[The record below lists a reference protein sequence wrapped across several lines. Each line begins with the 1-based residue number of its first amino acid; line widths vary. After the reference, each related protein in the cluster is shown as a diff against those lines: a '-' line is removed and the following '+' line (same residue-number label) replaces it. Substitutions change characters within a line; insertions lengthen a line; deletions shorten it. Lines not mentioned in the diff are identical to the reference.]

1 MPQSP
6 PPDAFRSLLLVDR
19 SGRREVRRVRDG
31 STLADALRSAG
42 FALDFDCGGR
52 GVCGRC
58 AVPVSDLSDSAPPTR
73 RLACRT
79 LVDRDGL
86 SVDVSDLP
94 TLEEKRAERLAS
106 PLPETALAPTAE
118 ERAGEFGFA
127 VDLGTTT
134 LVCALVSLASGRS
147 LVVSTRRNPQIAWGR
162 DVLSRIGAATSDP
175 AVATALRSAVVRELG
190 ALATESATQIGVS
203 TVKIREI
210 VVAGNATESFLFCG
224 RDASPLGSA
233 PFFVAERAFPEL
245 AASEFGSWGADFA
258 PTARV
263 RIFPTFSAFVGG
275 DVLAG
280 FERLRAFAGFG
291 SSEKTA
297 LFLDV
302 GTNGEAILARNGR
315 FFATSTAAGPAFEGA
330 EIACG
335 SLAVPGAIRAV
346 DFSADGTLWRP
357 RTVGDEPARS
367 VCGSGL
373 VDALAGALATN
384 AVAPNGRL
392 RTADAPEV
400 AALPLEFR
408 RRFATFDGERTFE
421 IARSAPNAY
430 LNVPRSSPSA
440 QFSETAGTAPSTRF
454 IEIVQ
459 AAQNAEFESAVRL
472 RQRDVRRLQLAIGAV
487 RAGLR
492 LLCDAAETSIAELD
506 AVYLAGGFGGA
517 LNRTNA
523 RRVGL
528 LPPEIPNARIVDCG
542 NSSLFGAVDVL
553 TNRLSWAKITE
564 TLDRVATLDLATDPR
579 FAETFAESTRFLDAD
594 AFAAVES
601 RF

>member
-1 MPQSP
+1 MSP
-6 PPDAFRSLLLVDR
+6 SFSSAPVAFRSLSFTDR
-19 SGRREVRRVRDG
+19 SARPWTRRVPDG
-31 STLADALRSAG
+31 STLADALRDAG

-58 AVPVSDLSDSAPPTR
+58 AVPVALLSNASVFER

-79 LVDRDGL
+79 FVDRDDL
-86 SVDVSDLP
+86 LVDVSAVP
-94 TLEEKRAERLAS
+94 TLEQKRAERLAS
-106 PLPETALAPTAE
+106 PLPETTLQPTPE
-118 ERAGEFGFA
+118 ERRDDFGFA

-175 AVATALRSAVVRELG
+175 AAAAALRTAVVRELG
-190 ALATESATQIGVS
+190 ALAAESAAQIGVS
-203 TVKIREI
+203 TARIRKI

-224 RDASPLGSA
+224 RDLSPLGAA
-233 PFFVAERAFPEL
+233 PFFIADRTFPEL
-245 AASEFGSWGADFA
+245 AASSFADWGVDFA

-263 RIFPTFSAFVGG
+263 RVFPTFSAFVGG

-280 FERLRAFAGFG
+280 FERLRAFDSFG
-291 SSEKTA
+291 APGRTA

-302 GTNGEAILARNGR
+302 GTNGEAILARDGR

-346 DFSADGTLWRP
+346 DFSADGTVWRP
-357 RTVGDEPARS
+357 RTVGDVFPPRS

-373 VDALAGALATN
+373 VDALAGALETN

-392 RTADAPEV
+392 RTADAPEI
-400 AALPLEFR
+400 AELPPEFR
-408 RRFATFDGERTFE
+408 ARLATVDGERTLE
-421 IARSAPNAY
+421 IAQT
-430 LNVPRSSPSA
+430 SPSA
-440 QFSETAGTAPSTRF
+440 DPNATQTPQSPKT
-454 IEIVQ
+454 VQ
-459 AAQNAEFESAVRL
+459 SPQNAVDSPVVRL
-472 RQRDVRRLQLAIGAV
+472 TQRDVRRLQLAIGAI

-492 LLCDAAETSIAELD
+492 LLCEAAETSVADLD

-517 LNRTNA
+517 LDRTNA
-523 RRVGL
+523 RRVGI

-542 NSSLFGAVDVL
+542 NSSLFGAIDVL
-553 TNRLSWAKITE
+553 TNRLSWAKVTE
-564 TLDRVATLDLATDPR
+564 TLDRVETLDLATDPR
-579 FAETFAESTRFLDAD
+579 FAETFAESTRFPTSDE
-594 AFAAVES
+594 FRE
-601 RF
+601 

>member
-1 MPQSP
+1 MSTSP
-6 PPDAFRSLLLVDR
+6 VPAAFRSLSFIDR
-19 SGRREVRRVRDG
+19 SARRWTRRVPDG
-31 STLADALRSAG
+31 STLADALRAAG

-58 AVPVSDLSDSAPPTR
+58 AVPVAFLSDASSFQP

-79 LVDRDGL
+79 LVDRDDL
-86 SVDVSDLP
+86 LVDVSALP

-106 PLPETALAPTAE
+106 PLPETTLQPTAE
-118 ERAGEFGFA
+118 ERGGDFGFA

-162 DVLSRIGAATSDP
+162 DVLSRLGAAVGSP
-175 AVATALRSAVVRELG
+175 AVAAALRSAVVRELG
-190 ALATESATQIGVS
+190 ARAAESAAQIGVS

-224 RDASPLGSA
+224 RDVSPLGAA
-233 PFFVAERAFPEL
+233 PFFIADRTFPEF
-245 AASEFGSWGADFA
+245 AASTFADWGVDFA

-263 RIFPTFSAFVGG
+263 RVFPTFSAFVGG

-280 FERLRAFAGFG
+280 FERLRTFDSFG
-291 SSEKTA
+291 APGRTA

-302 GTNGEAILARNGR
+302 GTNGEAILARDGR

-330 EIACG
+330 EITCG

-346 DFSADGTLWRP
+346 DFSADGSRWRP
-357 RTVGDEPARS
+357 RTVGDRFPPQS

-373 VDALAGALATN
+373 VDALAGALTTN

-392 RTADAPEV
+392 RTADAPEI
-400 AALPLEFR
+400 AELPADFR
-408 RRFATFDGERTFE
+408 RRLADVDGERTFE
-421 IARSAPNAY
+421 IA
-430 LNVPRSSPSA
+430 
-440 QFSETAGTAPSTRF
+440 
-454 IEIVQ
+454 Q
-459 AAQNAEFESAVRL
+459 AAQIAANLDVNAPQTAPFAEIPQFPQNAVDFSAGRL
-472 RQRDVRRLQLAIGAV
+472 TQRDVRRLQLAIGAI

-492 LLCDAAETSIAELD
+492 LLCEAAETSVAELD

-553 TNRLSWAKITE
+553 TKRLSWAKVTE

-579 FAETFAESTRFLDAD
+579 FAETFAESTRFPTSAE
-594 AFAAVES
+594 FRE
-601 RF
+601 

>member
-1 MPQSP
+1 MTPTP
-6 PPDAFRSLLLVDR
+6 PPSSAFRPLGLTDR
-19 SGRREVRRVRDG
+19 SARRWERRVPDG
-31 STLADALRSAG
+31 STLADALRDAG
-42 FALDFDCGGR
+42 FAIDFDCGGR

-58 AVPVSDLSDSAPPTR
+58 VVPVAFLSDASAFQP

-79 LVDRDGL
+79 LVDRDDL
-86 SVDVSDLP
+86 LVDVSALP

-106 PLPETALAPTAE
+106 PLPETTLEPTPE
-118 ERAGEFGFA
+118 ELGGDFGFA
-127 VDLGTTT
+127 IDLGTTT

-162 DVLSRIGAATSDP
+162 DVLSRIGAALGSP
-175 AVATALRSAVVRELG
+175 AVAAALRSAVVRELG
-190 ALATESATQIGVS
+190 ALAAESTTQIGVS

-224 RDASPLGSA
+224 RDVSPLGAA
-233 PFFVAERAFPEL
+233 PFFIADRTFPEL
-245 AASEFGSWGADFA
+245 AASTFADWGVDFA

-263 RIFPTFSAFVGG
+263 RVFPTFSAFVGG

-280 FERLRAFAGFG
+280 FERLRTFASFDAPGR
-291 SSEKTA
+291 TA

-302 GTNGEAILARNGR
+302 GTNGEAILARDGR

-330 EIACG
+330 EITCG

-346 DFSADGTLWRP
+346 DFSADGSRWRP
-357 RTVGDEPARS
+357 QTVGDRLPAQS

-384 AVAPNGRL
+384 VVAPNGRL
-392 RTADAPEV
+392 RTADAPEL
-400 AALPLEFR
+400 AELPAEFR
-408 RRFATFDGERTFE
+408 ARLATLDGERTFE
-421 IARSAPNAY
+421 IAQIANFNASKT
-430 LNVPRSSPSA
+430 PRLPSPL
-440 QFSETAGTAPSTRF
+440 T
-454 IEIVQ
+454 Q
-459 AAQNAEFESAVRL
+459 AAQFPQNAEKFPAVRL
-472 RQRDVRRLQLAIGAV
+472 TQRDVRRLQLAIGAI

-492 LLCDAAETSIAELD
+492 LLCEAAETSVAELD

-528 LPPEIPNARIVDCG
+528 LPPEIPDARIVDCG

-553 TNRLSWAKITE
+553 TKRLSWAKVTE

-579 FAETFAESTRFLDAD
+579 FAETFAESTRFPTPNE
-594 AFAAVES
+594 FRE
-601 RF
+601 

>member
-1 MPQSP
+1 MPTSP
-6 PPDAFRSLLLVDR
+6 ASAAFRLLTFTDR
-19 SGRREVRRVRDG
+19 SARRWTRRVPDG
-31 STLADALRSAG
+31 STLADALRAAG

-58 AVPVSDLSDSAPPTR
+58 AVPVAVLPDASSFQP

-79 LVDRDGL
+79 VVDRDDL
-86 SVDVSDLP
+86 LVDVSALP
-94 TLEEKRAERLAS
+94 TLEEKRVERLAS
-106 PLPETALAPTAE
+106 PLPETTLQPTAE
-118 ERAGEFGFA
+118 ERRGDFGFA

-162 DVLSRIGAATSDP
+162 DVLSRIGAAVGSS
-175 AVATALRSAVVRELG
+175 AVAAALRSAVVRELG
-190 ALATESATQIGVS
+190 ALAAESAAQIAVS
-203 TVKIREI
+203 TVKIQEI

-224 RDASPLGSA
+224 RDVSPLGAA
-233 PFFVAERAFPEL
+233 PFFIADRTFPEV
-245 AASEFGSWGADFA
+245 AASTFADWGVDFA

-263 RIFPTFSAFVGG
+263 RVFPTFSAFVGG

-280 FERLRAFAGFG
+280 FERLRTFDSFG
-291 SSEKTA
+291 ASGRTA

-302 GTNGEAILARNGR
+302 GTNGEAILARDGR

-330 EIACG
+330 EITCG

-346 DFSADGTLWRP
+346 DFSADGARWRP
-357 RTVGDEPARS
+357 RTVGDVFPAQS

-384 AVAPNGRL
+384 VVAPNGRL
-392 RTADAPEV
+392 RTADAPEL
-400 AALPLEFR
+400 AALPADFR
-408 RRFATFDGERTFE
+408 RRLATLDGERTFE
-421 IARSAPNAY
+421 IAQTAPNADF
-430 LNVPRSSPSA
+430 NAPQTPSFA
-440 QFSETAGTAPSTRF
+440 
-454 IEIVQ
+454 EIPQ
-459 AAQNAEFESAVRL
+459 IPQNAEKISAVRL
-472 RQRDVRRLQLAIGAV
+472 TQRDVRRLQLALGAI

-492 LLCDAAETSIAELD
+492 LLCDAAETSVAELD

-553 TNRLSWAKITE
+553 TKRLSWAKVTE

-579 FAETFAESTRFLDAD
+579 FAETFAESTRFPTLDQ
-594 AFAAVES
+594 FCE
-601 RF
+601 

>member
-1 MPQSP
+1 MPTSP
-6 PPDAFRSLLLVDR
+6 ASAAFRLLTFTDR
-19 SGRREVRRVRDG
+19 SARRWTRRVPDG
-31 STLADALRSAG
+31 STLADALRAAG

-58 AVPVSDLSDSAPPTR
+58 AVPVAVLPDASSFQP

-79 LVDRDGL
+79 VVDRDDL
-86 SVDVSDLP
+86 LVDVSALP
-94 TLEEKRAERLAS
+94 TLEEKRVERLAS
-106 PLPETALAPTAE
+106 PLPETTLQPTAE
-118 ERAGEFGFA
+118 ERRGDFGFA

-162 DVLSRIGAATSDP
+162 DVLSRIGAAVGSS
-175 AVATALRSAVVRELG
+175 AVAAALRSAVVRELG
-190 ALATESATQIGVS
+190 ALAAESAAQIAVS
-203 TVKIREI
+203 TVKIQEI

-224 RDASPLGSA
+224 RDVSPLGAA
-233 PFFVAERAFPEL
+233 PFFIADRTFPEV
-245 AASEFGSWGADFA
+245 AASTFADWGVDFA

-263 RIFPTFSAFVGG
+263 RVFPTFSAFVGG

-280 FERLRAFAGFG
+280 FERLRTFDSFG
-291 SSEKTA
+291 ASGRTA

-302 GTNGEAILARNGR
+302 GTNGEAILARDGR

-330 EIACG
+330 EITCG

-346 DFSADGTLWRP
+346 DFSADGARWRP
-357 RTVGDEPARS
+357 RTVGDVFPAQS

-384 AVAPNGRL
+384 VVAPNGRL
-392 RTADAPEV
+392 RTADAPEL
-400 AALPLEFR
+400 AALPADFR
-408 RRFATFDGERTFE
+408 RRLATLDGERTFE
-421 IARSAPNAY
+421 IAQTAPNADF
-430 LNVPRSSPSA
+430 NAPQTPSFA
-440 QFSETAGTAPSTRF
+440 
-454 IEIVQ
+454 EIPQ
-459 AAQNAEFESAVRL
+459 IPQNAEKISAVRL
-472 RQRDVRRLQLAIGAV
+472 TQRDVRRLQLAIGAI

-492 LLCDAAETSIAELD
+492 LLCDAAETSVAELD

-553 TNRLSWAKITE
+553 TKRLSWAKVTE

-579 FAETFAESTRFLDAD
+579 FAETFAESTRFPTLDQ
-594 AFAAVES
+594 FCE
-601 RF
+601 

>member
-94 TLEEKRAERLAS
+94 TLEEKRAKRLAS

-190 ALATESATQIGVS
+190 ALATESAAQIGVS

-280 FERLRAFAGFG
+280 FERLRAFTGFG

-346 DFSADGTLWRP
+346 DFSADGTFWRP
-357 RTVGDEPARS
+357 RTVDDEPARS

-421 IARSAPNAY
+421 IARSSQNAY
-430 LNVPRSSPSA
+430 LNIPRSSPSA
-440 QFSETAGTAPSTRF
+440 EVSGVDETVHPPK
-454 IEIVQ
+454 
-459 AAQNAEFESAVRL
+459 NAEFESAVRL
-472 RQRDVRRLQLAIGAV
+472 TQRDVRRLQLAIGAV

>member
-1 MPQSP
+1 MPTSP
-6 PPDAFRSLLLVDR
+6 APAAFRFLNFIDR
-19 SGRREVRRVRDG
+19 SARRWTRRVPDG
-31 STLADALRSAG
+31 STLADALRDAG

-58 AVPVSDLSDSAPPTR
+58 AVPVAVLPDASSFQR

-79 LVDRDGL
+79 VVDRDAL
-86 SVDVSDLP
+86 LVDVSALP
-94 TLEEKRAERLAS
+94 TLEEKRVERLAS
-106 PLPETALAPTAE
+106 PLPETTLQPTAE
-118 ERAGEFGFA
+118 ERRGDFGFA

-162 DVLSRIGAATSDP
+162 DVLSRIGAAVGSP
-175 AVATALRSAVVRELG
+175 AVAAALRSAVVRELG
-190 ALATESATQIGVS
+190 ALAAESAAQIGVS

-224 RDASPLGSA
+224 RDVSPLSAA
-233 PFFVAERAFPEL
+233 PFFIADRTFPEL
-245 AASEFGSWGADFA
+245 AASTFADWGVDFA

-263 RIFPTFSAFVGG
+263 RVFPTFSAFVGG

-280 FERLRAFAGFG
+280 FERLRTFDRFG
-291 SSEKTA
+291 APGRTA

-330 EIACG
+330 EITCG

-346 DFSADGTLWRP
+346 DFSADGAVWRP
-357 RTVGDEPARS
+357 RTVGGLLPAQS

-384 AVAPNGRL
+384 VVAPNGRL
-392 RTADAPEV
+392 RTADAPEL
-400 AALPLEFR
+400 AALPADFR
-408 RRFATFDGERTFE
+408 RRLATLDGERTFE
-421 IARSAPNAY
+421 IAPTSPNADF
-430 LNVPRSSPSA
+430 NAPQTPRRPSPFPQTA
-440 QFSETAGTAPSTRF
+440 QSP
-454 IEIVQ
+454 
-459 AAQNAEFESAVRL
+459 QNAEISSAVRL
-472 RQRDVRRLQLAIGAV
+472 TQRDVRRLQLAIGAI

-492 LLCDAAETSIAELD
+492 LLCDAAETSVAELD

-553 TNRLSWAKITE
+553 TKRLSWAKVTE
-564 TLDRVATLDLATDPR
+564 TLDQVATLDLATDPR
-579 FAETFAESTRFLDAD
+579 FAETFAESTRFPTPNE
-594 AFAAVES
+594 FRE
-601 RF
+601 

>member
-1 MPQSP
+1 MPTSP
-6 PPDAFRSLLLVDR
+6 ASAAFRSVAFIDR
-19 SGRREVRRVRDG
+19 SARRWTRRVPDG
-31 STLADALRSAG
+31 STLADALRAAG

-58 AVPVSDLSDSAPPTR
+58 AVPVSLLSDVAAPPTR

-79 LVDRDGL
+79 LVDRDDL
-86 SVDVSDLP
+86 LVDVSALP

-106 PLPETALAPTAE
+106 PLPETTLQPTPE
-118 ERAGEFGFA
+118 ERGGDFGFA

-162 DVLSRIGAATSDP
+162 DVLSRIGAAVGSP
-175 AVATALRSAVVRELG
+175 AVAAALRSAVVRELG
-190 ALATESATQIGVS
+190 ALAAESAAQIGVS

-224 RDASPLGSA
+224 RDVSPLGAA
-233 PFFVAERAFPEL
+233 PFFIADRTFPEL
-245 AASEFGSWGADFA
+245 AASTFADWGVDFA

-263 RIFPTFSAFVGG
+263 RVFPTFSAFVGG

-280 FERLRAFAGFG
+280 FERLRTFDSFG
-291 SSEKTA
+291 APGRTA

-330 EIACG
+330 EITCG

-346 DFSADGTLWRP
+346 DFSADGSRWRP
-357 RTVGDEPARS
+357 RTVGDRFPVQS

-373 VDALAGALATN
+373 VDALAGALTTN

-392 RTADAPEV
+392 RTADAPEI
-400 AALPLEFR
+400 AELPADFR
-408 RRFATFDGERTFE
+408 RRLADVDGERTFE
-421 IARSAPNAY
+421 IAQTAERADVNAPQTPPFAEASQI
-430 LNVPRSSPSA
+430 PQISQIP
-440 QFSETAGTAPSTRF
+440 
-454 IEIVQ
+454 
-459 AAQNAEFESAVRL
+459 QNAADFPVVRL
-472 RQRDVRRLQLAIGAV
+472 TQRDVRRLQLAIGAI

-492 LLCDAAETSIAELD
+492 LLCDAAETSVAELD

-553 TNRLSWAKITE
+553 TKRLSWAKVTE
-564 TLDRVATLDLATDPR
+564 TLDQVATLDLATDPR
-579 FAETFAESTRFLDAD
+579 FAETFAESTRFPTSAE
-594 AFAAVES
+594 FRE
-601 RF
+601 

>member
-1 MPQSP
+1 MPTSP
-6 PPDAFRSLLLVDR
+6 ASDAFRSLSFADR
-19 SGRREVRRVRDG
+19 SSRRWARLVPDG
-31 STLADALRSAG
+31 STLADALRAAG

-58 AVPVSDLSDSAPPTR
+58 AVPVALLSDASAFEP

-79 LVDRDGL
+79 VVDRDDL
-86 SVDVSDLP
+86 LVDVSDLP

-106 PLPETALAPTAE
+106 PLPETTLQPTAE
-118 ERAGEFGFA
+118 ERRGEFGFA

-147 LVVSTRRNPQIAWGR
+147 LVVSTRRNPQIAWGC
-162 DVLSRIGAATSDP
+162 DVLSRIGAAVGDP
-175 AVATALRSAVVRELG
+175 AVAAALRSAVVRELG
-190 ALATESATQIGVS
+190 ALAAESAAQIGVS

-224 RDASPLGSA
+224 RDVSPLGAA
-233 PFFVAERAFPEL
+233 PFFIADRTFPEL
-245 AASEFGSWGADFA
+245 AASRFADWGVDFA

-263 RIFPTFSAFVGG
+263 RVFPTFSAFVGG

-280 FERLRAFAGFG
+280 FERLRTFDSFG
-291 SSEKTA
+291 APGQTA

-302 GTNGEAILARNGR
+302 GTNGEAILARDGR

-346 DFSADGTLWRP
+346 DFSADGTRWRP
-357 RTVGDEPARS
+357 RTVGDVVPPRS

-400 AALPLEFR
+400 AALPAEFR
-408 RRFATFDGERTFE
+408 ARLATLDGERTLE
-421 IARSAPNAY
+421 IAQTAQTT
-430 LNVPRSSPSA
+430 PSA
-440 QFSETAGTAPSTRF
+440 DVNATQSPPFAETSQLPQTAAVSP
-454 IEIVQ
+454 
-459 AAQNAEFESAVRL
+459 AVRL
-472 RQRDVRRLQLAIGAV
+472 TQRDVRRLQLAIGAI

-492 LLCDAAETSIAELD
+492 LLCEAAETSVADLD

-553 TNRLSWAKITE
+553 TNRLSWAKGTE
-564 TLDRVATLDLATDPR
+564 TLDQVATLDLATDPR
-579 FAETFAESTRFLDAD
+579 FAETFAESTRFPTPDE
-594 AFAAVES
+594 FRE
-601 RF
+601 

>member
-1 MPQSP
+1 MPTSP
-6 PPDAFRSLLLVDR
+6 APAAFRLLNFVDR
-19 SGRREVRRVRDG
+19 SARRWTRRVPDG
-31 STLADALRSAG
+31 STLADALRAAG

-58 AVPVSDLSDSAPPTR
+58 AVPVAFLSDVSSFQR

-79 LVDRDGL
+79 LVDRDDL
-86 SVDVSDLP
+86 LVDVSALS

-106 PLPETALAPTAE
+106 PLPETTLHPTAE
-118 ERAGEFGFA
+118 ERGGDFGFA

-162 DVLSRIGAATSDP
+162 DVLSRIGAAVGSP
-175 AVATALRSAVVRELG
+175 AVAAALRSAVVRELG
-190 ALATESATQIGVS
+190 ALAAESAAQIGVS

-210 VVAGNATESFLFCG
+210 VVAGNATESFLFAG
-224 RDASPLGSA
+224 RDVSPLSAA
-233 PFFVAERAFPEL
+233 PFFIADRTFPEFV
-245 AASEFGSWGADFA
+245 ASTFADWGVDFA

-263 RIFPTFSAFVGG
+263 RVFPTFSAFVGG

-280 FERLRAFAGFG
+280 FERLRTFDSFG
-291 SSEKTA
+291 APGRTA

-302 GTNGEAILARNGR
+302 GTNGEAILARDGR

-346 DFSADGTLWRP
+346 DFSADGSRWRP
-357 RTVGDEPARS
+357 RTVGDRFPAQS

-373 VDALAGALATN
+373 VDALAGALTTN

-392 RTADAPEV
+392 RTADAPEL
-400 AALPLEFR
+400 AALPSEFR
-408 RRFATFDGERTFE
+408 ARLATLDGERTFE
-421 IARSAPNAY
+421 IA
-430 LNVPRSSPSA
+430 
-440 QFSETAGTAPSTRF
+440 QTAPSADFNAPQTPPF
-454 IEIVQ
+454 AEISQ
-459 AAQNAEFESAVRL
+459 FPQNAADFPAVRL
-472 RQRDVRRLQLAIGAV
+472 TQRDVRRLQLAIGAI

-492 LLCDAAETSIAELD
+492 LLCDAAETSVAELD

-553 TNRLSWAKITE
+553 TKRLSWAKVTE

-579 FAETFAESTRFLDAD
+579 FAETFAESTRFPTPDE
-594 AFAAVES
+594 FRE
-601 RF
+601 

>member
-1 MPQSP
+1 MPTLPAS
-6 PPDAFRSLLLVDR
+6 DAFRSVYFIDR
-19 SGRREVRRVRDG
+19 SSRRWTRRVPDG
-31 STLADALRSAG
+31 STLADG

-58 AVPVSDLSDSAPPTR
+58 AVPVAFLPDASSFRA

-79 LVDRDGL
+79 LVDRDDL
-86 SVDVSDLP
+86 LVDVSALP

-106 PLPETALAPTAE
+106 PLPETTLQPTAE
-118 ERAGEFGFA
+118 ERGGDFGFA

-162 DVLSRIGAATSDP
+162 DVLSRIGAAVGSP
-175 AVATALRSAVVRELG
+175 AVAAALRTAVVRELG
-190 ALATESATQIGVS
+190 ALATESAAQIGVS

-224 RDASPLGSA
+224 RDVSPLGAA
-233 PFFVAERAFPEL
+233 PFFIADRTFPEF
-245 AASEFGSWGADFA
+245 AASSFADWGVDFA

-263 RIFPTFSAFVGG
+263 RVFPTFSAFVGG

-280 FERLRAFAGFG
+280 FERLRTFDSFG
-291 SSEKTA
+291 APGRTA

-302 GTNGEAILARNGR
+302 GTNGEAILARDGR

-346 DFSADGTLWRP
+346 DFSADGTVWRP
-357 RTVGDEPARS
+357 RTVGDLLPARS

-384 AVAPNGRL
+384 VVAPNGRL

-400 AALPLEFR
+400 AALPADFR
-408 RRFATFDGERTFE
+408 RRLADVDGERTFE
-421 IARSAPNAY
+421 IA
-430 LNVPRSSPSA
+430 
-440 QFSETAGTAPSTRF
+440 
-454 IEIVQ
+454 Q
-459 AAQNAEFESAVRL
+459 AAQIAANLDVNAPQTAPFAEIPQFPQNAVDFSAVRL
-472 RQRDVRRLQLAIGAV
+472 TQRDVRRLQLAIGAI

-492 LLCDAAETSIAELD
+492 LLCDAAETLVAELD

-553 TNRLSWAKITE
+553 TKRLSWAKVTE
-564 TLDRVATLDLATDPR
+564 TLDQVATLDLATDPR
-579 FAETFAESTRFLDAD
+579 FAETFAESTRFPTSDE
-594 AFAAVES
+594 FRE
-601 RF
+601 

>member
-1 MPQSP
+1 MPTLP
-6 PPDAFRSLLLVDR
+6 ARDAFRSVYFIDR
-19 SGRREVRRVRDG
+19 SSRRWTRRVPDG
-31 STLADALRSAG
+31 STLADALRAAG

-58 AVPVSDLSDSAPPTR
+58 AVPVALLPDASSFRP

-79 LVDRDGL
+79 LVDRDDL
-86 SVDVSDLP
+86 LVDVSDLP

-106 PLPETALAPTAE
+106 PLPETTLEPTAE
-118 ERAGEFGFA
+118 ERGGDFGFA

-162 DVLSRIGAATSDP
+162 DVLSRIGAAVGDP
-175 AVATALRSAVVRELG
+175 AVAAALRSTVVRELG
-190 ALATESATQIGVS
+190 ALAAESAAQLGVS

-224 RDASPLGSA
+224 RDVSPLGAA
-233 PFFVAERAFPEL
+233 PFFIADRTFPEF
-245 AASEFGSWGADFA
+245 AASTFADWGVDFA

-263 RIFPTFSAFVGG
+263 RVFPTFSAFVGG

-280 FERLRAFAGFG
+280 FERLRTFDSFG
-291 SSEKTA
+291 APGRTA

-302 GTNGEAILARNGR
+302 GTNGEAILARDGR

-330 EIACG
+330 EITCG

-346 DFSADGTLWRP
+346 DFSADGAVWRP
-357 RTVGDEPARS
+357 RTVGDRFPAQS

-392 RTADAPEV
+392 RNADAPEV
-400 AALPLEFR
+400 AALPADFR
-408 RRFATFDGERTFE
+408 RRLADVDGDRTFE
-421 IARSAPNAY
+421 IAQAA
-430 LNVPRSSPSA
+430 PSA
-440 QFSETAGTAPSTRF
+440 NVNAPQTPPFAEIPQFP
-454 IEIVQ
+454 
-459 AAQNAEFESAVRL
+459 QNAVDFSAVRL
-472 RQRDVRRLQLAIGAV
+472 TQRDVRRLQLAIGAI

-492 LLCDAAETSIAELD
+492 LLCDAAETSVAELD

-553 TNRLSWAKITE
+553 TKRLSWAKVTE

-579 FAETFAESTRFLDAD
+579 FAETFAESTRFPTSAE
-594 AFAAVES
+594 FRE
-601 RF
+601 

>member
-1 MPQSP
+1 MPTSP
-6 PPDAFRSLLLVDR
+6 APAAFRFLNFIDR
-19 SGRREVRRVRDG
+19 SARRWTRRVPDG
-31 STLADALRSAG
+31 STLADALRDAG

-58 AVPVSDLSDSAPPTR
+58 AVPVAVLPDASSFQR

-79 LVDRDGL
+79 VVDRDDL
-86 SVDVSDLP
+86 LVDVSALP
-94 TLEEKRAERLAS
+94 TLEEKRVERLAS
-106 PLPETALAPTAE
+106 PLPETTLQPTTE
-118 ERAGEFGFA
+118 ERRGDFGFA

-147 LVVSTRRNPQIAWGR
+147 LIVSTRRNPQIAWGR
-162 DVLSRIGAATSDP
+162 DVLSRIGAAVGSP
-175 AVATALRSAVVRELG
+175 AVAAALRSAVVRELG
-190 ALATESATQIGVS
+190 ALAAESAAQIGVS

-224 RDASPLGSA
+224 RDVSPLGAA
-233 PFFVAERAFPEL
+233 PFFIADRTFPEV
-245 AASEFGSWGADFA
+245 AASTFADWGVDFA

-263 RIFPTFSAFVGG
+263 RVFPTFSAFVGG

-280 FERLRAFAGFG
+280 FERLRTFDRFG
-291 SSEKTA
+291 APGRTA

-330 EIACG
+330 EITCG

-346 DFSADGTLWRP
+346 DFSADGAVWRP
-357 RTVGDEPARS
+357 RTVGGLLPAQS

-384 AVAPNGRL
+384 VVAPNGRL
-392 RTADAPEV
+392 RTADAPEL
-400 AALPLEFR
+400 AALPADFR
-408 RRFATFDGERTFE
+408 RRLATLDGERTFE
-421 IARSAPNAY
+421 IAQTSPNADF
-430 LNVPRSSPSA
+430 NAPQTPRRPSLFPQTAQSP
-440 QFSETAGTAPSTRF
+440 
-454 IEIVQ
+454 
-459 AAQNAEFESAVRL
+459 QNAEISSAVRL
-472 RQRDVRRLQLAIGAV
+472 TQRDVRRLQLAIGAI

-492 LLCDAAETSIAELD
+492 LLCDAAETSVAELD

-553 TNRLSWAKITE
+553 TKRLSWAKVTE

-579 FAETFAESTRFLDAD
+579 FAETFAESTRFPTPNE
-594 AFAAVES
+594 FRE
-601 RF
+601 

>member
-1 MPQSP
+1 MPTSP
-6 PPDAFRSLLLVDR
+6 ASAAFRSVAFIDR
-19 SGRREVRRVRDG
+19 SARRWTRRVPDG
-31 STLADALRSAG
+31 STLADALRAAG

-58 AVPVSDLSDSAPPTR
+58 VVPVSLLSDVAAPPTR

-79 LVDRDGL
+79 LVDRDDL
-86 SVDVSDLP
+86 LVDVSALP

-106 PLPETALAPTAE
+106 PLPETTLQPTPE
-118 ERAGEFGFA
+118 ERGGDFGFA

-162 DVLSRIGAATSDP
+162 DVLSRIGAAVGSP
-175 AVATALRSAVVRELG
+175 AVAAALRSAVVRELG
-190 ALATESATQIGVS
+190 ALAAESAAQIGVS

-224 RDASPLGSA
+224 RDVSPLSAA
-233 PFFVAERAFPEL
+233 PFFIADRTFPEF
-245 AASEFGSWGADFA
+245 AASTFADWGVDFA

-263 RIFPTFSAFVGG
+263 RVFPTFSAFVGG

-280 FERLRAFAGFG
+280 FERLRAFDSFG
-291 SSEKTA
+291 APGRTA

-302 GTNGEAILARNGR
+302 GTNGEAILARDGR

-330 EIACG
+330 EITCG

-346 DFSADGTLWRP
+346 DFSADGSRWRP
-357 RTVGDEPARS
+357 RTVGDRFPPQS

-373 VDALAGALATN
+373 VDALAGALTTN

-392 RTADAPEV
+392 RTADAPEI
-400 AALPLEFR
+400 AELPADFR
-408 RRFATFDGERTFE
+408 RRLADVAGERTFE
-421 IARSAPNAY
+421 IAQTAERADVNAPQTPPFAEDSQI
-430 LNVPRSSPSA
+430 PQISQIP
-440 QFSETAGTAPSTRF
+440 
-454 IEIVQ
+454 
-459 AAQNAEFESAVRL
+459 QNAADFPVVRL
-472 RQRDVRRLQLAIGAV
+472 TQRDVRRLQLAIGAI

-492 LLCDAAETSIAELD
+492 LLCEAAATSVAELD

-553 TNRLSWAKITE
+553 TKSLSWAKVTE
-564 TLDRVATLDLATDPR
+564 TLDRVETLDLATAPR
-579 FAETFAESTRFLDAD
+579 FAETFAESTRFPTSAE
-594 AFAAVES
+594 FRE
-601 RF
+601 

>member
-1 MPQSP
+1 MKPTSP
-6 PPDAFRSLLLVDR
+6 APAAFRSLCFTDR
-19 SGRREVRRVRDG
+19 SARRWERRVPDG
-31 STLADALRSAG
+31 STLADALRDAG

-58 AVPVSDLSDSAPPTR
+58 AVPVARLSDASAFEP

-79 LVDRDGL
+79 FVDRDDL
-86 SVDVSDLP
+86 VVDVSNVP

-106 PLPETALAPTAE
+106 PLPETTLVPTPE
-118 ERAGEFGFA
+118 ERRGDFGFA

-134 LVCALVSLASGRS
+134 LVCALVSLASSRS

-162 DVLSRIGAATSDP
+162 DVLSRIGAAVGDST
-175 AVATALRSAVVRELG
+175 VAAALRTAVVRELG
-190 ALATESATQIGVS
+190 ALAAELAAQIGVS
-203 TVKIREI
+203 TARIREI

-224 RDASPLGSA
+224 RDVSPLGAA
-233 PFFVAERAFPEL
+233 PFLIADRTFPEFD
-245 AASEFGSWGADFA
+245 ASTFADWGVDFA

-263 RIFPTFSAFVGG
+263 RVFPTFSAFVGG

-280 FERLRAFAGFG
+280 FERLRTFDSFG
-291 SSEKTA
+291 APGRTA

-302 GTNGEAILARNGR
+302 GTNGEAILARDGR
-315 FFATSTAAGPAFEGA
+315 FFATSTAVGPAFEGA

-346 DFSADGTLWRP
+346 DFSADGTRWRP
-357 RTVGDEPARS
+357 RTVGDVFPPKS

-373 VDALAGALATN
+373 VDALAGALTTN
-384 AVAPNGRL
+384 VVAPNGRL

-400 AALPLEFR
+400 AALPAEFR
-408 RRFATFDGERTFE
+408 ARLATFDGERTLE
-421 IARSAPNAY
+421 IAQTADSNAPPTPQSPQTAQSPQSAAN
-430 LNVPRSSPSA
+430 SP
-440 QFSETAGTAPSTRF
+440 
-454 IEIVQ
+454 
-459 AAQNAEFESAVRL
+459 AVRL
-472 RQRDVRRLQLAIGAV
+472 TQRDVRRLQLAIGAI

-492 LLCDAAETSIAELD
+492 LLCEAAETSVADLD

-517 LNRTNA
+517 LDRTNA

-553 TNRLSWAKITE
+553 TNRLSWAKVTE
-564 TLDRVATLDLATDPR
+564 TLDRVATLDLATAPR
-579 FAETFAESTRFLDAD
+579 FAETFAESTRFPTPDE
-594 AFAAVES
+594 FRE
-601 RF
+601 

>member
-1 MPQSP
+1 MPTSSSSA
-6 PPDAFRSLLLVDR
+6 AFRSLRFTDR
-19 SGRREVRRVRDG
+19 AARRWERRVPDG
-31 STLADALRSAG
+31 STLADALRDAG

-58 AVPVSDLSDSAPPTR
+58 AVPVAFLSDASAFER

-79 LVDRDGL
+79 FVDRDDL
-86 SVDVSDLP
+86 LVDVSDVP

-106 PLPETALAPTAE
+106 PLPETSLVPTAE
-118 ERAGEFGFA
+118 ERGGEFGFA

-134 LVCALVSLASGRS
+134 LVCALVSLTSGRS
-147 LVVSTRRNPQIAWGR
+147 LALSTRRNPQIAWGR
-162 DVLSRIGAATSDP
+162 DVLSRIGAAVGSP
-175 AVATALRSAVVRELG
+175 EVAAALRAAVVRELG
-190 ALATESATQIGVS
+190 ALAAELAAQIGVS
-203 TVKIREI
+203 SDKIREI

-224 RDASPLGSA
+224 RDVSPLGAA
-233 PFFVAERAFPEL
+233 PFFIADRTFPEF
-245 AASEFGSWGADFA
+245 AASSFADWGVDFA

-263 RIFPTFSAFVGG
+263 RVFPTFSAFVGG

-280 FERLRAFAGFG
+280 FERLRAFDSFG
-291 SSEKTA
+291 APGRTA

-302 GTNGEAILARNGR
+302 GTNGEAILARDGR

-346 DFSADGTLWRP
+346 DFSADGTVWRP
-357 RTVGDEPARS
+357 RTVGDVFPPRS

-392 RTADAPEV
+392 RTADAPEL
-400 AALPLEFR
+400 AALPSEFR
-408 RRFATFDGERTFE
+408 ARLATVDGERTLE
-421 IARSAPNAY
+421 IA
-430 LNVPRSSPSA
+430 
-440 QFSETAGTAPSTRF
+440 QTAPSSDFNAPQTPSF
-454 IEIVQ
+454 TEI
-459 AAQNAEFESAVRL
+459 AQMPQSAPLSATPAVRL
-472 RQRDVRRLQLAIGAV
+472 TQRDVRRLQLAIGAI

-492 LLCDAAETSIAELD
+492 LLCEAAETTVADLD

-542 NSSLFGAVDVL
+542 NSSLFGAIDVL
-553 TNRLSWAKITE
+553 TNRLSWAKVTE
-564 TLDRVATLDLATDPR
+564 TLDRVETLDLATDPR
-579 FAETFAESTRFLDAD
+579 FAETFAESTRFTTSDE
-594 AFAAVES
+594 FRE
-601 RF
+601 

>member
-1 MPQSP
+1 MPTSSAP
-6 PPDAFRSLLLVDR
+6 VAFRLLNFTDR
-19 SGRREVRRVRDG
+19 SARRWARRVPDG
-31 STLADALRSAG
+31 STLADALRDAG

-58 AVPVSDLSDSAPPTR
+58 AVPVAFLPDASDFRP

-79 LVDRDGL
+79 LVDRDDL
-86 SVDVSDLP
+86 LVDVSDVP

-106 PLPETALAPTAE
+106 PLPETTLAPTAE
-118 ERAGEFGFA
+118 ERRGDFGFA
-127 VDLGTTT
+127 IDLGTTT

-162 DVLSRIGAATSDP
+162 DVLSRIGAAVGSPT
-175 AVATALRSAVVRELG
+175 VATALRSAVVRELG
-190 ALATESATQIGVS
+190 ALAAESAAQIGVS

-224 RDASPLGSA
+224 RDVSPLGAA
-233 PFFVAERAFPEL
+233 PFFIADRTFPEL
-245 AASEFGSWGADFA
+245 DATTFSDWGVDFA

-263 RIFPTFSAFVGG
+263 RVFPTFSAFVGG

-280 FERLRAFAGFG
+280 FERLRTFDSFG
-291 SSEKTA
+291 APGRTA

-302 GTNGEAILARNGR
+302 GTNGEAILARDGR

-346 DFSADGTLWRP
+346 DFSADGTVWRP
-357 RTVGDEPARS
+357 RTVGDRFPAQS

-373 VDALAGALATN
+373 VDALAGALTTAV
-384 AVAPNGRL
+384 VAPNGRL

-400 AALPLEFR
+400 AALPTEFR
-408 RRFATFDGERTFE
+408 ARLETLDGERTFE
-421 IARSAPNAY
+421 IAQIA
-430 LNVPRSSPSA
+430 PSA
-440 QFSETAGTAPSTRF
+440 DFNAPQTPPF
-454 IEIVQ
+454 AEIAQ
-459 AAQNAEFESAVRL
+459 SPQNAVDFTAVRL
-472 RQRDVRRLQLAIGAV
+472 TQRDVRRLQLAIGAI

-492 LLCDAAETSIAELD
+492 LLCDAAETSVAELD

-553 TNRLSWAKITE
+553 TKRLSWAKVTE
-564 TLDRVATLDLATDPR
+564 TLDQVATLDLATDPR
-579 FAETFAESTRFLDAD
+579 FAETFAESTRFPTANE
-594 AFAAVES
+594 FRE
-601 RF
+601 

>member
-1 MPQSP
+1 MPTLP
-6 PPDAFRSLLLVDR
+6 ARDAFRSVCFIDR
-19 SGRREVRRVRDG
+19 SSRRWTRRVPDG
-31 STLADALRSAG
+31 STLADALRAAG

-58 AVPVSDLSDSAPPTR
+58 AVPIALLPDASSFRP

-79 LVDRDGL
+79 LVDRDDL
-86 SVDVSDLP
+86 LVDVSDLP

-106 PLPETALAPTAE
+106 PLPETTLEPTAE
-118 ERAGEFGFA
+118 ERGGDFGFA

-162 DVLSRIGAATSDP
+162 DVLSRIGAAVGDP
-175 AVATALRSAVVRELG
+175 AVAAALRSTVVRELG
-190 ALATESATQIGVS
+190 ALAAEAAAQIGVS

-224 RDASPLGSA
+224 RDVSPLGAA
-233 PFFVAERAFPEL
+233 PFFIADRTFPEF
-245 AASEFGSWGADFA
+245 AASTFADWGVDFA

-263 RIFPTFSAFVGG
+263 RVFPTFSAFVGG

-280 FERLRAFAGFG
+280 FERLRTFDSFG
-291 SSEKTA
+291 APGRTA

-302 GTNGEAILARNGR
+302 GTNGEAILARDGR

-330 EIACG
+330 EITCG

-346 DFSADGTLWRP
+346 DFSADGAVWRP
-357 RTVGDEPARS
+357 RTVGDRFPAQS

-384 AVAPNGRL
+384 VVAPNGRL
-392 RTADAPEV
+392 RTADAPEI
-400 AALPLEFR
+400 AALPADFR
-408 RRFATFDGERTFE
+408 RRLADVDGERTFE
-421 IARSAPNAY
+421 IA
-430 LNVPRSSPSA
+430 
-440 QFSETAGTAPSTRF
+440 
-454 IEIVQ
+454 Q
-459 AAQNAEFESAVRL
+459 AAQIAANLDVNAPQTPPFAAPPQFPQNAADFPAVRL
-472 RQRDVRRLQLAIGAV
+472 TQRDVRRLQLAIGAI

-492 LLCDAAETSIAELD
+492 LLCEAAETSVAELD

-553 TNRLSWAKITE
+553 TKRLSWAKVTE
-564 TLDRVATLDLATDPR
+564 TLDQVATLDLATDPR
-579 FAETFAESTRFLDAD
+579 FAETFAESTRFPTSAE
-594 AFAAVES
+594 F
-601 RF
+601 RK

>member
-1 MPQSP
+1 R
-6 PPDAFRSLLLVDR
+6 DDLLVDV
-19 SGRREVRRVRDG
+19 SG
-31 STLADALRSAG
+31 
-42 FALDFDCGGR
+42 
-52 GVCGRC
+52 
-58 AVPVSDLSDSAPPTR
+58 
-73 RLACRT
+73 
-79 LVDRDGL
+79 
-86 SVDVSDLP
+86 LP

-106 PLPETALAPTAE
+106 PLPETTLQPTAE
-118 ERAGEFGFA
+118 ERGGDFGFA

-162 DVLSRIGAATSDP
+162 DVLSRIGAAVGSP
-175 AVATALRSAVVRELG
+175 AVAAALRSAVVRELG
-190 ALATESATQIGVS
+190 ALAAESAAQIGVS

-224 RDASPLGSA
+224 RDVSPLGAA
-233 PFFVAERAFPEL
+233 PFFIADRTFPEF
-245 AASEFGSWGADFA
+245 AASTFADWGVDFA

-263 RIFPTFSAFVGG
+263 RVFPTFSAFVGG

-280 FERLRAFAGFG
+280 FERLRTFDSFG
-291 SSEKTA
+291 APGRTA

-302 GTNGEAILARNGR
+302 GTNGEAILARDGR

-330 EIACG
+330 EITCG
-335 SLAVPGAIRAV
+335 SLAFPGAIRAV
-346 DFSADGTLWRP
+346 DISADGAVWRP
-357 RTVGDEPARS
+357 RTVGDRFPAQS

-392 RTADAPEV
+392 RTADAPEI
-400 AALPLEFR
+400 AELPADFR
-408 RRFATFDGERTFE
+408 RRLADVDGERTFE
-421 IARSAPNAY
+421 IAQTAERADVNAPQTPPFAEDSQI
-430 LNVPRSSPSA
+430 PQISQIP
-440 QFSETAGTAPSTRF
+440 
-454 IEIVQ
+454 
-459 AAQNAEFESAVRL
+459 QNAADFPVVRL
-472 RQRDVRRLQLAIGAV
+472 TQRDVRRLQLAIGAI

-492 LLCDAAETSIAELD
+492 LLCEAAETSVAELD

-553 TNRLSWAKITE
+553 TKRLSWAKVTE
-564 TLDRVATLDLATDPR
+564 TLDQVATLDLATDPR
-579 FAETFAESTRFLDAD
+579 FAETFAESTRFPTSAE
-594 AFAAVES
+594 FRE
-601 RF
+601 

>member
-1 MPQSP
+1 MPTSP
-6 PPDAFRSLLLVDR
+6 APVAFRPLCFTDR
-19 SGRREVRRVRDG
+19 SARRWTRRVPAD
-31 STLADALRSAG
+31 STLADALRAAG

-58 AVPVSDLSDSAPPTR
+58 AVPVAFLPDASDFRP

-79 LVDRDGL
+79 LVDRDDL
-86 SVDVSDLP
+86 LVDVSDVP

-106 PLPETALAPTAE
+106 PLPETTLAPTAE
-118 ERAGEFGFA
+118 ERGGDFGFA

-162 DVLSRIGAATSDP
+162 DVLSRIGAAVGDP
-175 AVATALRSAVVRELG
+175 AVAAALRSTVVRELG
-190 ALATESATQIGVS
+190 ALAAESAAQIGVS

-224 RDASPLGSA
+224 RDVSPLGAA
-233 PFFVAERAFPEL
+233 PFFIADRTFPAL
-245 AASEFGSWGADFA
+245 DATTFSDWGVDFA

-263 RIFPTFSAFVGG
+263 RVFPTFSAFVGG

-280 FERLRAFAGFG
+280 FERLRTFDSFG
-291 SSEKTA
+291 APGRTA

-302 GTNGEAILARNGR
+302 GTNGEAILARDGR

-346 DFSADGTLWRP
+346 DFSADGTVWRP
-357 RTVGDEPARS
+357 RTVGDRFPAQS

-373 VDALAGALATN
+373 VDALAGALTTAV
-384 AVAPNGRL
+384 VAPNGRL

-400 AALPLEFR
+400 AALPTEFR
-408 RRFATFDGERTFE
+408 ARLETLDGERTFE
-421 IARSAPNAY
+421 IA
-430 LNVPRSSPSA
+430 PSA
-440 QFSETAGTAPSTRF
+440 DFNAPPTPPF
-454 IEIVQ
+454 AEIAQ
-459 AAQNAEFESAVRL
+459 SPQNAVDFTAVRL
-472 RQRDVRRLQLAIGAV
+472 TQRDVRRLQLAIGAI

-492 LLCDAAETSIAELD
+492 LLCDAAETSVAELD

-553 TNRLSWAKITE
+553 TKRLSWAKVTE
-564 TLDRVATLDLATDPR
+564 TLDQVATLDLATDPR
-579 FAETFAESTRFLDAD
+579 FAETFAESTRFPTANE
-594 AFAAVES
+594 FRE
-601 RF
+601 

>member
-1 MPQSP
+1 MPISP
-6 PPDAFRSLLLVDR
+6 ARDAFRSVCFIDR
-19 SGRREVRRVRDG
+19 SSRRWTRRVPDG
-31 STLADALRSAG
+31 STLADALRAAG

-58 AVPVSDLSDSAPPTR
+58 AVPVAFLSDASSFQP

-79 LVDRDGL
+79 LVDRDDL
-86 SVDVSDLP
+86 LVDVSDLP

-106 PLPETALAPTAE
+106 PLPETTLEPTAE
-118 ERAGEFGFA
+118 ERGGDFGFA

-162 DVLSRIGAATSDP
+162 DVLSRIGAAVGDP
-175 AVATALRSAVVRELG
+175 AVAAALRSTVVRELG
-190 ALATESATQIGVS
+190 ALAAEAAAQLGVS

-224 RDASPLGSA
+224 RDVSPLGAA
-233 PFFVAERAFPEL
+233 PFFIADRTFPEF
-245 AASEFGSWGADFA
+245 AASTFADWGVDFA

-263 RIFPTFSAFVGG
+263 RVFPTFSAFVGG

-280 FERLRAFAGFG
+280 FERLRTFDSFG
-291 SSEKTA
+291 APGRTA

-302 GTNGEAILARNGR
+302 GTNGEAILARDGR

-330 EIACG
+330 EITCG

-346 DFSADGTLWRP
+346 DFSADGAVWRP
-357 RTVGDEPARS
+357 RTVGDRFPAQS

-373 VDALAGALATN
+373 VDALAGALTTN

-392 RTADAPEV
+392 RNADAPEV
-400 AALPLEFR
+400 AALPADFR
-408 RRFATFDGERTFE
+408 RRLADVDGERTFE
-421 IARSAPNAY
+421 IA
-430 LNVPRSSPSA
+430 
-440 QFSETAGTAPSTRF
+440 
-454 IEIVQ
+454 Q
-459 AAQNAEFESAVRL
+459 AAERADVNAPQTPPFAEIPQFPQNAVDFSAVRL
-472 RQRDVRRLQLAIGAV
+472 TQRDVRRLQLAIGAI

-492 LLCDAAETSIAELD
+492 LLCEAAETSVAELD

-553 TNRLSWAKITE
+553 TKRLSWAKVTE

-579 FAETFAESTRFLDAD
+579 FAETFAESTRFPTSAE
-594 AFAAVES
+594 FRE
-601 RF
+601 

>member
-1 MPQSP
+1 MPTSP
-6 PPDAFRSLLLVDR
+6 PFDASRSLYFTDR
-19 SGRREVRRVRDG
+19 SARRWERRVPDG
-31 STLADALRSAG
+31 STLADALRAAG

-58 AVPVSDLSDSAPPTR
+58 AVPVAFLSDVSSFQR

-79 LVDRDGL
+79 LVDRDDL
-86 SVDVSDLP
+86 LVDVSALS

-106 PLPETALAPTAE
+106 PLPETTLHPTAE
-118 ERAGEFGFA
+118 ERGGDFGFA

-162 DVLSRIGAATSDP
+162 DVLSRIGAAVGSP
-175 AVATALRSAVVRELG
+175 AVAAALRSAVVRELG
-190 ALATESATQIGVS
+190 ALATESATQIDVS

-224 RDASPLGSA
+224 RDVSPLGAA
-233 PFFVAERAFPEL
+233 PFFIADRTFPEFS
-245 AASEFGSWGADFA
+245 ASTFADWGVDFA

-263 RIFPTFSAFVGG
+263 RVFPTFSAFVGG

-280 FERLRAFAGFG
+280 FERLRTFDSFG
-291 SSEKTA
+291 APGRTA

-302 GTNGEAILARNGR
+302 GTNGEAILARDGR

-330 EIACG
+330 EITCG

-346 DFSADGTLWRP
+346 DFSADGSRWRP
-357 RTVGDEPARS
+357 RTVGDRFPAQS

-373 VDALAGALATN
+373 VDALAGALTTN

-392 RTADAPEV
+392 RTADAPEL
-400 AALPLEFR
+400 AALPADFR
-408 RRFATFDGERTFE
+408 RRLADVDGERTFE
-421 IARSAPNAY
+421 IARIT
-430 LNVPRSSPSA
+430 PSA
-440 QFSETAGTAPSTRF
+440 QTSQIAANLDVNAPQTPPF
-454 IEIVQ
+454 AEIPQ
-459 AAQNAEFESAVRL
+459 FPQNVVDFSAVRL
-472 RQRDVRRLQLAIGAV
+472 TQRDVRRLQLAIGAI

-492 LLCDAAETSIAELD
+492 LLCDAAETSVAELD

-528 LPPEIPNARIVDCG
+528 LPPEIPNVRIVDCG

-553 TNRLSWAKITE
+553 TNRLSWAKVTE

-579 FAETFAESTRFLDAD
+579 FAETFAESTRFPTSAE
-594 AFAAVES
+594 FRE
-601 RF
+601 

>member
-1 MPQSP
+1 MPTFP
-6 PPDAFRSLLLVDR
+6 VPAAFRTLYFTDR
-19 SGRREVRRVRDG
+19 SARPWTRRVPDG
-31 STLADALRSAG
+31 STLADALRAAG

-58 AVPVSDLSDSAPPTR
+58 AVPVALLSDASVFRP

-79 LVDRDGL
+79 LVDRDDL
-86 SVDVSDLP
+86 LVDVSALP

-106 PLPETALAPTAE
+106 PLPETTLAPTPE
-118 ERAGEFGFA
+118 ERGGDFGFA

-162 DVLSRIGAATSDP
+162 DVLSRIGAAVGDP
-175 AVATALRSAVVRELG
+175 AVAAALRSTVVRELG
-190 ALATESATQIGVS
+190 ALAAESAAQLGVS

-224 RDASPLGSA
+224 RDVSPLGAA
-233 PFFVAERAFPEL
+233 PFFIADRTFPEL
-245 AASEFGSWGADFA
+245 AASAFADWGVDFA

-263 RIFPTFSAFVGG
+263 RVFPTFSAFVGG

-280 FERLRAFAGFG
+280 FERLRTFDSFG
-291 SSEKTA
+291 APGRTA

-302 GTNGEAILARNGR
+302 GTNGEAILARDGR

-330 EIACG
+330 EITCG

-346 DFSADGTLWRP
+346 DFSADGAVWRP
-357 RTVGDEPARS
+357 RTVGDRFPAQS

-392 RTADAPEV
+392 RNADAPEV
-400 AALPLEFR
+400 AALPADFR
-408 RRFATFDGERTFE
+408 RRLADVDGERTFE
-421 IARSAPNAY
+421 IA
-430 LNVPRSSPSA
+430 
-440 QFSETAGTAPSTRF
+440 
-454 IEIVQ
+454 Q
-459 AAQNAEFESAVRL
+459 AAQIAANLDVNAPQTPPFAEIPQFPQNAVDFSAVRL
-472 RQRDVRRLQLAIGAV
+472 TQRDVRRLQLAIGAI

-492 LLCDAAETSIAELD
+492 LLCDAAETSVAELD

-553 TNRLSWAKITE
+553 TKRLSWAKVTE
-564 TLDRVATLDLATDPR
+564 TLDQVATLDLATDPR
-579 FAETFAESTRFLDAD
+579 FAETFAESTRFPTSAE
-594 AFAAVES
+594 FRE
-601 RF
+601 

>member
-1 MPQSP
+1 MSTSP
-6 PPDAFRSLLLVDR
+6 APAPFRSLYFTDR
-19 SGRREVRRVRDG
+19 SARRWERRVPDG
-31 STLADALRSAG
+31 STLADALRDAG

-58 AVPVSDLSDSAPPTR
+58 AVPVSFLSDAAAPPTR

-79 LVDRDGL
+79 LVDRDDL
-86 SVDVSDLP
+86 LVDVSGLP

-106 PLPETALAPTAE
+106 PLPETTLQPTAE
-118 ERAGEFGFA
+118 ERGGDFGFA

-162 DVLSRIGAATSDP
+162 DVLSRIGAAVGSP
-175 AVATALRSAVVRELG
+175 AVAAALRSAVVRELG
-190 ALATESATQIGVS
+190 ALAAESAAQIGVS

-224 RDASPLGSA
+224 RDVSPLGAA
-233 PFFVAERAFPEL
+233 PFFIADRTFPAL
-245 AASEFGSWGADFA
+245 DATTFSDWGVDFA

-263 RIFPTFSAFVGG
+263 RVFPTFSAFVGG

-280 FERLRAFAGFG
+280 FERLRTFDSFG
-291 SSEKTA
+291 APGRTA

-302 GTNGEAILARNGR
+302 GTNGEAILARDGR

-330 EIACG
+330 EITCG

-346 DFSADGTLWRP
+346 DFSADGSRWRP
-357 RTVGDEPARS
+357 RTVGDRFPPQS

-373 VDALAGALATN
+373 VDALAGALTTN

-392 RTADAPEV
+392 RTADAPEI
-400 AALPLEFR
+400 AELPADFR
-408 RRFATFDGERTFE
+408 RRLADVAGERTFE
-421 IARSAPNAY
+421 IAQTAERADVNAPQTPPFAEDSQI
-430 LNVPRSSPSA
+430 PQISQIP
-440 QFSETAGTAPSTRF
+440 
-454 IEIVQ
+454 
-459 AAQNAEFESAVRL
+459 QNAADFPVVRL
-472 RQRDVRRLQLAIGAV
+472 TQRDVRRLQLAIGAI

-492 LLCDAAETSIAELD
+492 LLCEAAATSVAELD

-553 TNRLSWAKITE
+553 TKRLSWAKVTE
-564 TLDRVATLDLATDPR
+564 TLDQVATLDLATDPR
-579 FAETFAESTRFLDAD
+579 FAETFAESTRFPTPAE
-594 AFAAVES
+594 FRE
-601 RF
+601 

>member
-1 MPQSP
+1 MPTSP
-6 PPDAFRSLLLVDR
+6 APAAFRSLGFTDR
-19 SGRREVRRVRDG
+19 CARRWTRRVPDG
-31 STLADALRSAG
+31 STLADALRDAG

-58 AVPVSDLSDSAPPTR
+58 AVSVAFLPDASSFRPL
-73 RLACRT
+73 LACRT
-79 LVDRDGL
+79 LVDRDNL
-86 SVDVSDLP
+86 LVDVSALP

-106 PLPETALAPTAE
+106 PLPETTLQPTPE
-118 ERAGEFGFA
+118 ERRGDFGFA

-162 DVLSRIGAATSDP
+162 DVLSRIGAAVDSP
-175 AVATALRSAVVRELG
+175 AVAAALRSAVVRELG
-190 ALATESATQIGVS
+190 ALAAESAAQIGVS

-224 RDASPLGSA
+224 RDVSPLGAA
-233 PFFVAERAFPEL
+233 PFFIADRTFPEL
-245 AASEFGSWGADFA
+245 AASTFVDWGVDFA

-263 RIFPTFSAFVGG
+263 RVFPTFSAFVGG

-280 FERLRAFAGFG
+280 FERLRTFDSFG
-291 SSEKTA
+291 APGRTA

-302 GTNGEAILARNGR
+302 GTNGEAILARDGR

-330 EIACG
+330 EITCG

-346 DFSADGTLWRP
+346 DFSADGAVWRP
-357 RTVGDEPARS
+357 RTVGDVFPAQS

-373 VDALAGALATN
+373 VDALAGALTTN

-392 RTADAPEV
+392 RTADVPEI
-400 AALPLEFR
+400 AELPADFR
-408 RRFATFDGERTFE
+408 RRLATLDGERTFE
-421 IARSAPNAY
+421 IAQIAPTADFNASKT
-430 LNVPRSSPSA
+430 PRRPSSLSQVA
-440 QFSETAGTAPSTRF
+440 QFP
-454 IEIVQ
+454 
-459 AAQNAEFESAVRL
+459 QNAENFPAVRL
-472 RQRDVRRLQLAIGAV
+472 TQRDVRRLQLAIGAI

-492 LLCDAAETSIAELD
+492 LLCDAAETSVAELD

-553 TNRLSWAKITE
+553 TKRLSWAKVTE
-564 TLDRVATLDLATDPR
+564 TLDRVATLDLATAPR
-579 FAETFAESTRFLDAD
+579 FAETFAESTRFPTPEQ
-594 AFAAVES
+594 FRE
-601 RF
+601 

>member
-1 MPQSP
+1 MPTLP
-6 PPDAFRSLLLVDR
+6 ARDAFRSVYFIDR
-19 SGRREVRRVRDG
+19 SSRRWTRRVPDG
-31 STLADALRSAG
+31 STLADALRAAG

-58 AVPVSDLSDSAPPTR
+58 AVPVAFLSDASSFQP

-79 LVDRDGL
+79 LVDRDDL
-86 SVDVSDLP
+86 LVDVSDLP

-106 PLPETALAPTAE
+106 PLPETTLEPTAE
-118 ERAGEFGFA
+118 ERGGDFGFA

-162 DVLSRIGAATSDP
+162 DVLSRIGAAVGDP
-175 AVATALRSAVVRELG
+175 AVAAALRSTVVRELG
-190 ALATESATQIGVS
+190 ALAAESAAQIGVS

-224 RDASPLGSA
+224 RDVSPLGAA
-233 PFFVAERAFPEL
+233 PFFIADRTFPEF
-245 AASEFGSWGADFA
+245 AASAFADWGVDFA

-263 RIFPTFSAFVGG
+263 RVFPTFSAFVGG

-280 FERLRAFAGFG
+280 FERLRTFDSFG
-291 SSEKTA
+291 APGRTA

-302 GTNGEAILARNGR
+302 GTNGEAILARDGR

-330 EIACG
+330 EITCG

-346 DFSADGTLWRP
+346 DFSADGAVWRP
-357 RTVGDEPARS
+357 RTVGDRFPAQS

-373 VDALAGALATN
+373 VDALAGALTTN

-392 RTADAPEV
+392 RNADAPEV
-400 AALPLEFR
+400 AALPADFR
-408 RRFATFDGERTFE
+408 RRLADVDGKRTFE
-421 IARSAPNAY
+421 IA
-430 LNVPRSSPSA
+430 
-440 QFSETAGTAPSTRF
+440 QTAPSADFNASQTPPF
-454 IEIVQ
+454 
-459 AAQNAEFESAVRL
+459 AAPPQFPQNAADFPAVRL
-472 RQRDVRRLQLAIGAV
+472 TQRDVRRLQLAIGAI

-492 LLCDAAETSIAELD
+492 LLCEAAETSVAELD

-553 TNRLSWAKITE
+553 TKRLSWAKVTE
-564 TLDRVATLDLATDPR
+564 TLDQVATLDLATDPR
-579 FAETFAESTRFLDAD
+579 FAETFAESTRFPTSAE
-594 AFAAVES
+594 FRE
-601 RF
+601 

>member
-1 MPQSP
+1 
-6 PPDAFRSLLLVDR
+6 
-19 SGRREVRRVRDG
+19 
-31 STLADALRSAG
+31 AG

-58 AVPVSDLSDSAPPTR
+58 AVPVAFLSDASSFQP

-79 LVDRDGL
+79 LVDRDDL
-86 SVDVSDLP
+86 LVDVSDLP

-106 PLPETALAPTAE
+106 PLPETTLQPTAE
-118 ERAGEFGFA
+118 ERGGDFGFA

-162 DVLSRIGAATSDP
+162 DVLSRIGAAVGAP
-175 AVATALRSAVVRELG
+175 AVAAALRSAVVRELG
-190 ALATESATQIGVS
+190 ALAAESAAQLGVS

-224 RDASPLGSA
+224 RDVSPLGAA
-233 PFFVAERAFPEL
+233 PFFIADRTFPEF
-245 AASEFGSWGADFA
+245 AASTFADWGVDFA

-263 RIFPTFSAFVGG
+263 RVFPTFSAFVGG

-280 FERLRAFAGFG
+280 FERLRTFDSFG
-291 SSEKTA
+291 APGRTA

-302 GTNGEAILARNGR
+302 GTNGEAILARDGR

-330 EIACG
+330 EITCG

-346 DFSADGTLWRP
+346 DFSADGSRWRP
-357 RTVGDEPARS
+357 RTVGDRFPAQS

-373 VDALAGALATN
+373 VDALAGALTTN

-392 RTADAPEV
+392 RTADAPEI
-400 AALPLEFR
+400 AELPADFR
-408 RRFATFDGERTFE
+408 RRLADVDGERTFE
-421 IARSAPNAY
+421 IA
-430 LNVPRSSPSA
+430 
-440 QFSETAGTAPSTRF
+440 
-454 IEIVQ
+454 Q
-459 AAQNAEFESAVRL
+459 AAQIAANLDVNAPQTPPFAAPPQFPQNAADFPAVRL
-472 RQRDVRRLQLAIGAV
+472 TQRDVRRLQLAIGAI

-492 LLCDAAETSIAELD
+492 LLCDAAETSVAELD

-553 TNRLSWAKITE
+553 TKRLYWAKVT
-564 TLDRVATLDLATDPR
+564 
-579 FAETFAESTRFLDAD
+579 
-594 AFAAVES
+594 
-601 RF
+601 

>member
-1 MPQSP
+1 MPISP
-6 PPDAFRSLLLVDR
+6 VPAAFRSLSFTDR
-19 SGRREVRRVRDG
+19 SARRWTRRVPDG
-31 STLADALRSAG
+31 STLADALRDAG

-58 AVPVSDLSDSAPPTR
+58 AVPVALLPDASSFRP
-73 RLACRT
+73 RLVCRT
-79 LVDRDGL
+79 FVDRDDL
-86 SVDVSDLP
+86 LVDVSALP

-106 PLPETALAPTAE
+106 PLPETTLQPTSE
-118 ERAGEFGFA
+118 ERGGDFGFA

-162 DVLSRIGAATSDP
+162 DVLSRIGAAVVSP
-175 AVATALRSAVVRELG
+175 AVAAALRSSVVRELG
-190 ALATESATQIGVS
+190 ALAAESAAQIGVS

-224 RDASPLGSA
+224 RDVSPLGAA
-233 PFFVAERAFPEL
+233 PFFIADRTFPEV
-245 AASEFGSWGADFA
+245 AASTFADWGVDFA

-263 RIFPTFSAFVGG
+263 RVFPTFSAFVGG

-280 FERLRAFAGFG
+280 FERLRTFDSFG
-291 SSEKTA
+291 APGRTA

-302 GTNGEAILARNGR
+302 GTNGEAILARDGR

-330 EIACG
+330 EITCG

-346 DFSADGTLWRP
+346 DFSADGTVWRP
-357 RTVGDEPARS
+357 RTVGAVFPPRS

-392 RTADAPEV
+392 RTADAPEL
-400 AALPLEFR
+400 AELPADFR
-408 RRFATFDGERTFE
+408 RRLADVDDERTFE
-421 IARSAPNAY
+421 IAQPSQTADINA
-430 LNVPRSSPSA
+430 LQTTPFAEIP
-440 QFSETAGTAPSTRF
+440 QFS
-454 IEIVQ
+454 
-459 AAQNAEFESAVRL
+459 QNAADFPVVRL
-472 RQRDVRRLQLAIGAV
+472 TQRDVRRLQLAIGAI

-492 LLCDAAETSIAELD
+492 LLCEAAETSVAELD

-528 LPPEIPNARIVDCG
+528 LPPEIPNARVVDCG

-553 TNRLSWAKITE
+553 TKRLSWAKVTE
-564 TLDRVATLDLATDPR
+564 TLDQVATLDLATDPR
-579 FAETFAESTRFLDAD
+579 FAETFAESTRFPTPAE
-594 AFAAVES
+594 FRE
-601 RF
+601 

>member
-1 MPQSP
+1 MSTSFPS
-6 PPDAFRSLLLVDR
+6 DAFRTLYFTDR
-19 SGRREVRRVRDG
+19 SARRWTRRVPDG
-31 STLADALRSAG
+31 STLADALRAAG

-58 AVPVSDLSDSAPPTR
+58 AVPVALVPDAASFRP

-79 LVDRDGL
+79 LVDRDDL
-86 SVDVSDLP
+86 LVDVSALP

-106 PLPETALAPTAE
+106 PLPETTLAPTAE
-118 ERAGEFGFA
+118 ERGGDFGFA

-162 DVLSRIGAATSDP
+162 DVLSRIGAAVGDP
-175 AVATALRSAVVRELG
+175 AVAAALRSAVVRELG
-190 ALATESATQIGVS
+190 ALAAESAAQIGVS

-224 RDASPLGSA
+224 RDVSPLGAA
-233 PFFVAERAFPEL
+233 PFFIADRTFPEL
-245 AASEFGSWGADFA
+245 AASTFADWGVDFA

-263 RIFPTFSAFVGG
+263 RVFPTFSAFVGG

-280 FERLRAFAGFG
+280 FERLRTFDSFG
-291 SSEKTA
+291 APGRTA

-302 GTNGEAILARNGR
+302 GTNGEAILARDGR

-330 EIACG
+330 EITCG

-346 DFSADGTLWRP
+346 DFSADGSRWRP
-357 RTVGDEPARS
+357 RTVGDRFPAQS

-373 VDALAGALATN
+373 VDALAGALTTN

-392 RTADAPEV
+392 RTADAAEV
-400 AALPLEFR
+400 AALPADFR
-408 RRFATFDGERTFE
+408 RRLATVDGERTFE
-421 IARSAPNAY
+421 IAQTAPNAAV
-430 LNVPRSSPSA
+430 NSPQSPPFVEIP
-440 QFSETAGTAPSTRF
+440 QFP
-454 IEIVQ
+454 
-459 AAQNAEFESAVRL
+459 QNAVDFSAVRL
-472 RQRDVRRLQLAIGAV
+472 TQRDVRRLQLAIGAI

-492 LLCDAAETSIAELD
+492 LLCEAAETSVAELD

-553 TNRLSWAKITE
+553 TKRLSWAKVTE
-564 TLDRVATLDLATDPR
+564 TLDQVATLDLATDPR
-579 FAETFAESTRFLDAD
+579 FAETFAESTRFPTSAE
-594 AFAAVES
+594 FRE
-601 RF
+601 

>member
-1 MPQSP
+1 MPTSP
-6 PPDAFRSLLLVDR
+6 ASAAFRTLYFIDR
-19 SGRREVRRVRDG
+19 SARRWTRRVPDG
-31 STLADALRSAG
+31 STLADALRAVG

-58 AVPVSDLSDSAPPTR
+58 AVPVSLLSDVAAPPTR

-79 LVDRDGL
+79 LVDRDDL
-86 SVDVSDLP
+86 LVDVSDLP

-106 PLPETALAPTAE
+106 PLPETTLEPTAE
-118 ERAGEFGFA
+118 ERGGDFGFA

-175 AVATALRSAVVRELG
+175 AVAAALRSAVVRELG
-190 ALATESATQIGVS
+190 ALAAESAAQIGVS

-224 RDASPLGSA
+224 RDVSPLSAA
-233 PFFVAERAFPEL
+233 PFFIADRTFPEF
-245 AASEFGSWGADFA
+245 AASTFADWGVDFA

-263 RIFPTFSAFVGG
+263 RVFPTFSAFVGG

-280 FERLRAFAGFG
+280 FERLRTFDSFG
-291 SSEKTA
+291 APGRTA

-330 EIACG
+330 EITCG

-346 DFSADGTLWRP
+346 DFSADGARWRP
-357 RTVGDEPARS
+357 RTVGDRFPAQS

-373 VDALAGALATN
+373 VDALAGALTTN

-400 AALPLEFR
+400 AALPADFR
-408 RRFATFDGERTFE
+408 RRLADVDGERTFE
-421 IARSAPNAY
+421 IAQIA
-430 LNVPRSSPSA
+430 PSA
-440 QFSETAGTAPSTRF
+440 DVNAPQTPPF
-454 IEIVQ
+454 AEIPQ
-459 AAQNAEFESAVRL
+459 IPQNAVDFPVVRL
-472 RQRDVRRLQLAIGAV
+472 TQRDVRRLQLAIGAI

-492 LLCDAAETSIAELD
+492 LLCEAAETSVAELD

-553 TNRLSWAKITE
+553 TKRLSWAKVTE
-564 TLDRVATLDLATDPR
+564 TLDRVETLDLATDPR
-579 FAETFAESTRFLDAD
+579 FAETFAESTRFPTSAE
-594 AFAAVES
+594 FRE
-601 RF
+601 